1 MKKWA
6 IRLGWMALGI
16 VVLYAFAAMA
26 GVVSGG
32 SVDPPGPVGSTMK
45 SFADVPPSWR
55 QILDSSNGDVDEC
68 NSTRFTCVFGGQGV
82 LDNETGL
89 VWEQTPIWSGTDT
102 WTNAQTL
109 CTSDPKGGRYGW
121 RLPSAA
127 ELLTLKDSNTLA
139 LASPNP
145 FSGVVDNGFWT
156 ATEGPDDPSGARF
169 ILFTEFGSNEQVVPK
184 TLGNIAGIWCVR
196 GGAEVSFDTPDGLTS
211 WSKKLTAIGLESCHT
226 QRFTCVLDGAARA
239 RSRDRARLAE
249 GLAIQRQLE
258 LGPGPGLVHEAGAGQ
273 PPGLACRDG
282 SRDGLA
288 DRSDHREPDASL
300 PFGHPFQNTND
311 GAYWTSTE
319 KPGAFGQAYVV
330 TFLGLAREF
339 QGSLQT
345 SQKREVRFVQSAC
358 AAPSDLGPCLN
369 GRPHAVNLLRV
380 KAQFPVACRRQDV
393 RCNGAAEA

>member
-16 VVLYAFAAMA
+16 AVLYGFSAMA

-32 SVDPPGPVGSTMK
+32 SLDPPGPVGSTMK
-45 SFADVPPSWR
+45 SLADVPPSWH
-55 QILDSSNGDVDEC
+55 QILDSSNGDVNEC

-102 WTNAQTL
+102 WANAQTL
-109 CTSDPKGGRYGW
+109 CTSDPRGGRYGW

-139 LASPNP
+139 LVSPNP
-145 FSGVVDNGFWT
+145 FAGVVDNGFWT

-184 TLGNIAGIWCVR
+184 TLPNIAGIWCVR
-196 GGAEVSFDTPDGLTS
+196 GGAEESAQSPDGLTA
-211 WSKKLTAIGLESCHT
+211 WSKKLTATGLESCHT
-226 QRFTCVLDGAARA
+226 QRFTCVLDSAAVL
-239 RSRDRARLAE
+239 DRE
-249 GLAIQRQLE
+249 T
-258 LGPGPGLVHEAGAGQ
+258 GLVWQRDWQFNASSNWAPAQ
-273 PPGLACRDG
+273 DWCTKLVLANRRGWRVATVAEMASLMDQTIVN
-282 SRDGLA
+282 
-288 DRSDHREPDASL
+288 PNASL

-311 GAYWTSTE
+311 GAYWTATE

-330 TFLGLAREF
+330 TFLGLAPGVPGLISDFTET
-339 QGSLQT
+339 GST
-345 SQKREVRFVQSAC
+345 IRPICVR
-358 AAPSDLGPCLN
+358 GPDT
-369 GRPHAVNLLRV
+369 G
-380 KAQFPVACRRQDV
+380 
-393 RCNGAAEA
+393 